1 MLVTGTNIL
10 CISFMI
16 VFTLIKVI
24 MTGTSYKETDG
35 YIVKSILIG
44 FIILTVIET
53 VAIFLI
59 GNNIQ
64 ITWE

>member
-10 CISFMI
+10 YISFMI

-24 MTGTSYKETDG
+24 MTDTSYEETDG
-35 YIVKSILIG
+35 YIVKSIVIG

>member
-1 MLVTGTNIL
+1 
-10 CISFMI
+10 MI

-24 MTGTSYKETDG
+24 MTGTSYEETDG
-35 YIVKSILIG
+35 YIVKSIIIG

>member
-10 CISFMI
+10 YISFMI

-24 MTGTSYKETDG
+24 MTGTSYEETDG
-35 YIVKSILIG
+35 YIVKSIIIG
-44 FIILTVIET
+44 FIILIVIET

>member
-10 CISFMI
+10 YISFMI
-16 VFTLIKVI
+16 TFTLIKVI
-24 MTGTSYKETDG
+24 MTGTSYEETDG

-64 ITWE
+64 ITWK

>member
-10 CISFMI
+10 YISFMI

-24 MTGTSYKETDG
+24 MTGTSYEETDG
-35 YIVKSILIG
+35 YIVKSIIIG

>member
-1 MLVTGTNIL
+1 MFVTGTNIL
-10 CISFMI
+10 YISFMI
-16 VFTLIKVI
+16 TFTLIKVI
-24 MTGTSYKETDG
+24 MTGTSYEETDG

-64 ITWE
+64 ITWK

>member
-10 CISFMI
+10 YISFMI
-16 VFTLIKVI
+16 VFTFIKVI
-24 MTGTSYKETDG
+24 MTGTSYEETDG

>member
-24 MTGTSYKETDG
+24 MTGTSYEETNG
-35 YIVKSILIG
+35 YIVKSIVIG